1 MRQIRLNCFETNSSS
16 THCLVVTEE
25 NTFEKWVDGVLFY
38 NEDETKFIDKEDF
51 LKVVKGKFPDIEM
64 KNLDELIHEGE
75 TKTDENNTYEAS
87 DVFYSVDTFP
97 YDFWNNGRY
106 EYLMHDRTT
115 YTTPKGEKLAIH
127 CWYGYDG

>member
-1 MRQIRLNCFETNSSS
+1 M
-16 THCLVVTEE
+16 
-25 NTFEKWVDGVLFY
+25 LFY

-97 YDFWNNGRY
+97 YDFWTNERC

-115 YTTPKGEKLAIH
+115 YTTSKGEKLAIH

>member
-25 NTFEKWVDGVLFY
+25 NTFENWIDGMLFY

-75 TKTDENNTYEAS
+75 TKTDENNTF
-87 DVFYSVDTFP
+87 VVV
-97 YDFWNNGRY
+97 
-106 EYLMHDRTT
+106 
-115 YTTPKGEKLAIH
+115 
-127 CWYGYDG
+127 

>member
-25 NTFEKWVDGVLFY
+25 NTFENWIDGVLFY

-97 YDFWNNGRY
+97 YDFWCDERC